1 MCREKE
7 DATSANLL
15 ERILAD
21 EEEHIDYLETQLQLM
36 DKLGEQL
43 YLAQC
48 VSRPP
53 RSSVSLTGGST
64 VPRTSAGSGSE
75 TRTCSNSA
83 APAYDSAMS
92 RIGHFA
98 DDDAA
103 AWVVKSPDIGVAMAG
118 FTNAVYNKNRLPMR
132 VRELARMVI
141 ALDNECVVCQNTRD
155 SEGIAAGV
163 DEDLYDHA
171 AEWRTWPGYSPQ
183 ERIAAEFAERFASDH
198 TGLRDDE
205 DFWERAASSSA
216 TNC

>member
-1 MCREKE
+1 
-7 DATSANLL
+7 
-15 ERILAD
+15 
-21 EEEHIDYLETQLQLM
+21 
-36 DKLGEQL
+36 
-43 YLAQC
+43 
-48 VSRPP
+48 
-53 RSSVSLTGGST
+53 
-64 VPRTSAGSGSE
+64 
-75 TRTCSNSA
+75 
-83 APAYDSAMS
+83 MS
-92 RIGHFA
+92 RIGPFA

-155 SEGIAAGV
+155 SDGIAAGV

-198 TGLRDDE
+198 TGLRDDD
-205 DFWERAASSSA
+205 DFWERCNEQFSDELLTDLALSCAMWLGMGRMLRTLDIGQSCEI
-216 TNC
+216 TL